1 MRNITGQPVS
11 GGDLFGR
18 DREIQ
23 GLWWRLEEGGHVL
36 MLGPRG
42 VGKSSIMQAL
52 WRRPVR
58 DWDAVYAD
66 LGAATDIGTCLAT
79 LLAAF
84 VSHPTFRPWVRRIPF
99 RGRLAQA
106 LEAAEKGMLPTLVV
120 PTLRSVIGGE
130 WRKPAA
136 RLQGALARLPDV
148 KRRLLIVLDELPLV
162 LGRILVRGEAQGEA
176 AAFGQWLQT
185 LLRDGTLSAR
195 VRFVIGGSGGMAEAM
210 QRVGLTAREN
220 RITPFPVAAWSNET
234 AAEFLLRLGGDCGPA
249 LANDDV
255 QTLLALLGDPVPHH
269 LQLVFASLREIGGGS
284 AETLSAGQIHA
295 AFTHAI
301 GDAGG
306 SPEMDTYAERLTVA
320 FPERDMALARFCL
333 GRLCRFP
340 LGLQRGEMMP
350 REYGGERHFP
360 LIVRFLVEEGYISD
374 DGYRLAFR
382 SNLLRQWWERTQIPK
397 SV

>member
-66 LGAATDIGTCLAT
+66 LGAAMDVGTCLAT
-79 LLAAF
+79 LLGAF
-84 VSHPTFRPWVRRIPF
+84 VSHPAYRAWVRRIPF

-106 LEAAEKGMLPTLVV
+106 LEAAEKGMLPTLVL

-130 WRKPAA
+130 WRQPAR
-136 RLQGALARLPDV
+136 RLRTALARLPDA
-148 KRRLLIVLDELPLV
+148 KRRLLIVLDELPLA
-162 LGRILVRGEAQGEA
+162 LARILLRGDAAGEA
-176 AAFGQWLQT
+176 AAFGQWLQS
-185 LLRDGTLSAR
+185 LLRDAALSAR
-195 VRFVIGGSGGMAEAM
+195 VRLVIGGSGDMAEVM

-220 RITPFPVAAWSNET
+220 RITPFPIAAWSNQT
-234 AAEFLLRLGGDCGPA
+234 AAEFLARLGGDCGPA
-249 LANDDV
+249 LGDDEIR
-255 QTLLALLGDPVPHH
+255 TLLALLGDPVPHH
-269 LQLVFASLREIGGGS
+269 LQLVFASLREIGGG
-284 AETLSAGQIHA
+284 AAAALSAGQIHA
-295 AFTHAI
+295 AFAHAI

-306 SPEMDTYAERLTVA
+306 SSQLDTYAERLAVA

-340 LGLQRGEMMP
+340 LGLQHGEMIP

-360 LIVRFLVEEGYISD
+360 MIVRFLVEEGYISD

-397 SV
+397 SL